1 MGIAVVHSVMVRVVT
16 QILVQSLVLITTHRI
31 VMSVMVDLTA
41 GLSVVL
47 QLMMRVAM
55 RVPPESV
62 SRRCRIGAEYGH
74 SGESQ
79 KRDGKVFH
87 NVLPGC
93 REPSLVHGT

>member
-1 MGIAVVHSVMVRVVT
+1 MVCVVT

-55 RVPPESV
+55 
-62 SRRCRIGAEYGH
+62 
-74 SGESQ
+74 
-79 KRDGKVFH
+79 
-87 NVLPGC
+87 
-93 REPSLVHGT
+93 